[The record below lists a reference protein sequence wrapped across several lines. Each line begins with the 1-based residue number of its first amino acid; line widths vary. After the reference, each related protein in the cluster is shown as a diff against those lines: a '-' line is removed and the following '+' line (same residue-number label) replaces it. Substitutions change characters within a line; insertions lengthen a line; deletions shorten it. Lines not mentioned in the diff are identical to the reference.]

1 MLGQR
6 FPISGPS
13 DTPTEERIAPFKD
26 VAEVTC
32 CHQMTMQ
39 TQQRPQKIRPRPF
52 LDVARNSPRHADLT
66 NRMQT
71 RTTRPY

>member
-39 TQQRPQKIRPRPF
+39 T
-52 LDVARNSPRHADLT
+52 
-66 NRMQT
+66 
-71 RTTRPY
+71 